1 MLDKMKHEF
10 ISTIGLIAVC
20 CKCKLKFS
28 WIDILYKKEY
38 RIYGTMNYITLNCD
52 EIIIKNILE

>member
-1 MLDKMKHEF
+1 MKHEF